1 MAGNE
6 VDFLLLPFYHIVL
19 WYINGIRLAKFG
31 LLIDRTPSIYL
42 KNGLKALASV
52 KKMFVSDKCL
62 HKPTLIGI

>member
-1 MAGNE
+1 
-6 VDFLLLPFYHIVL
+6 L

-31 LLIDRTPSIYL
+31 LLIDRTPSISL
-42 KNGLKALASV
+42 KKGLKALASV